1 MSGDARNGARYI
13 LRYMA
18 DGRRFE
24 CSFEFPDPNPTKAL
38 ELAREIIGDC
48 VSSEAEFLALDAYAL
63 SPTFSR

>member
-1 MSGDARNGARYI
+1 
-13 LRYMA
+13 MA